1 MKSNINVEIK
11 LSCIEKL
18 QQRVN
23 YKIFKILTECHKLTE
38 PEEDYCIE
46 PPFLTI
52 SKTRMNTKTKWRLNT
67 NNDARQKKPEKRVLG
82 ST

>member
-1 MKSNINVEIK
+1 MKNNSNVEIK

-23 YKIFKILTECHKLTE
+23 YKIFKILTECHELTE

-46 PPFLTI
+46 PPF
-52 SKTRMNTKTKWRLNT
+52 
-67 NNDARQKKPEKRVLG
+67 
-82 ST
+82 